1 MDFWSGLV
9 YNFYGNRNAFLRDK
23 EAVYDYDRNLHVTYG
38 ELEERSSRI
47 AGYLTRQLGVK
58 KGDRIGICACNRV
71 EFFDLFFAAYKTGA
85 ILTTY
90 NGLLMP
96 WELKELFNN
105 ETPAAIFCDSVYQE
119 KLESFRQELD
129 FTPRFIG
136 LDAEGEAG
144 YRHMLETQEMPV
156 LTDPDPEDILML
168 IHTGGTT
175 GTPKAAMISYRAVV
189 CNSIST
195 VLSHNLSPADTT
207 YLMLPLFHTA
217 AWNSI
222 SLGVLL
228 AGGKIVLKKRFDAE
242 EAYDIIEKERPTFL
256 LGVPTMYTRLSLS
269 PRFETTDFSSIRS
282 MRCGAA
288 PLPMALFETYDARNL
303 PLCNSY
309 GLTECGP
316 SNFSFPMR
324 LVGQE
329 ELRRKA
335 GAVGQ
340 PYYFNKV
347 RIVDDQD
354 RELPP
359 GLAGELQFSGPLTF
373 SGYWNN
379 PEETARVIHG
389 DWIATG
395 DIAVCDED
403 GYYTIIGRKKH
414 MFISGGE
421 NIFPIE
427 IENILM
433 KHPAVQDCCVIGV
446 EDSHWGEVGKAL
458 VQLVPGKPATAQELS
473 DFMKEYLP
481 TIKRPRYIG
490 FVEKIPR
497 NSVGKLLLKE
507 AEALHPQVNSVA
519 I

>member
-9 YNFYGNRNAFLRDK
+9 YNFYGNRNTFLKDK
-23 EAVYDYDRNLHVTYG
+23 EAIYDYDRDLHVTYG
-38 ELEERSSRI
+38 ELDQRSSRV
-47 AGYLTRQLGVK
+47 AGFLTKRLGVK
-58 KGDRIGICACNRV
+58 KGDRIGICSCNRV
-71 EFFDLFFAAYKTGA
+71 EFFDLFFASYKTGA

-96 WELKELFNN
+96 WELKEILNN
-105 ETPAAIFCDSVYQE
+105 ETPAIVFCDSVYQE
-119 KLESFRQELD
+119 KLESFCQEL
-129 FTPRFIG
+129 THPPLLIG
-136 LDAEGEAG
+136 LDQEGERG
-144 YRHMLETQEMPV
+144 YRQMLQTTEKPDPYE
-156 LTDPDPEDILML
+156 PDPEDILML

-195 VLSHNLSPADTT
+195 VLSHNLSPSDTT

-222 SLGVLL
+222 SLGLLL
-228 AGGKIVLKKRFDAE
+228 AGGKIVLKKRFDVDE
-242 EAYDIIEKERPTFL
+242 TYDIIEKERPTFI
-256 LGVPTMYTRLSLS
+256 LGVPTMYKRLSLS
-269 PRFETTDFSSIRS
+269 PKFETTDFSSIRS

-288 PLPMALFETYDARNL
+288 PLPMALFEIYDAKNL

-324 LVGQE
+324 LVGQDK
-329 ELRRKA
+329 LREKA

-347 RIVDDQD
+347 RIVD
-354 RELPP
+354 EHGCTVSP
-359 GLAGELQFSGPLTF
+359 GHPGELQFSGPLTF

-379 PEETARVIHG
+379 PEETAKAIHG
-389 DWIATG
+389 DWVTTG
-395 DIAVCDED
+395 DIAVCDID
-403 GYYTIIGRKKH
+403 GYYTIIGRKKN

-433 KHPAVQDCCVIGV
+433 KHPAVQDCCVVGV
-446 EDSHWGEVGKAL
+446 EDAHWGEVGKAL
-458 VQLVPGKPATAQELS
+458 VQTVPGREVNPEELS
-473 DFMKEYLP
+473 QFMKQYLP
-481 TIKRPRYIG
+481 TIKRPKYVE

-497 NSVGKLLLKE
+497 NSVGKLVLKDVE
-507 AEALHPQVNSVA
+507 AMK
-519 I
+519 

>member
-9 YNFYGNRNAFLRDK
+9 YNFYGNRNAFLKDK
-23 EAVYDYDRNLHVTYG
+23 EAVYDYDRDLHVTYG
-38 ELEERSSRI
+38 ELDERSSRI
-47 AGYLTRQLGVK
+47 AGFLTKRLGVK
-58 KGDRIGICACNRV
+58 KGDRIGICSCNRV
-71 EFFDLFFAAYKTGA
+71 EFFDLFLAAYKTGA

-105 ETPAAIFCDSVYQE
+105 ETPVVIFSDSVYQE
-119 KLESFRQELD
+119 KLEALRQELEY
-129 FTPRFIG
+129 PPLMAG
-136 LDAEGEAG
+136 LDDDGENG
-144 YRHMLETQEMPV
+144 YKHML
-156 LTDPDPEDILML
+156 LTSQKLDPYEPDPEDILML

-228 AGGKIVLKKRFDAE
+228 AGGKIVLKKRFDVDDT
-242 EAYDIIEKERPTFL
+242 YDIIDKERPTFI
-256 LGVPTMYTRLSLS
+256 LGVPTMYKRLSLS

-288 PLPMALFETYDARNL
+288 PLPMALFETYDAKNL

-324 LVGQE
+324 LTDQDK
-329 ELRRKA
+329 LRKKA

-347 RIVDDQD
+347 RIVDENDH
-354 RELPP
+354 ELPP
-359 GLAGELQFSGPLTF
+359 GQPGELQFSGPLTF

-379 PEETARVIHG
+379 PAESARVIHG
-389 DWIATG
+389 EWVATG

-403 GYYTIIGRKKH
+403 GYYTIIGRKKN

-427 IENILM
+427 IESILM
-433 KHPAVQDCCVIGV
+433 KHPAVQDCCIIGV
-446 EDSHWGEVGKAL
+446 EDPHWGEVGKAL
-458 VQLVPGKPATAQELS
+458 VQLIPGIQTTAEELA
-473 DFMKEYLP
+473 DFMKQYLP
-481 TIKRPRYIG
+481 TIKRPKYIE
-490 FVEKIPR
+490 FVENLPR
-497 NSVGKLLLKE
+497 NSVGKLILKE
-507 AEALHPQVNSVA
+507 VEGMKSNIL
-519 I
+519 